1 LPCAGEWNLI
11 RPAGRRVATHA
22 LCHDE
27 PMASGGQRNGEERR
41 ARLRACRLYLV
52 VESGAGEG
60 VTEALVG
67 EALAGGV
74 DIVQVRDK
82 NASDEEVVA
91 ATRRLREPC
100 ERHGALLV
108 VNDRPDLTLA
118 AGADGVHVGQE
129 DVPVAEVRRSV
140 GPDLLIGLSTHSPAE
155 VDRAAASEADYIGVG
170 PIYRTATKPALAPAG
185 LELVRYAAEQH
196 TELPWFAIG
205 GINEF
210 NLDEVIRAGAT
221 RVVVVRAIT
230 EAADPVSA
238 TEMLKKRLQDI

>member
-1 LPCAGEWNLI
+1 MIVHASAIISPTMPTMSRIVPVVLMSRMPKRVPASTAYLRIAPRVMSTREVPMPMGATGVNASPLPCAGEWNLI

-60 VTEALVG
+60 VTEALVA
-67 EALAGGV
+67 EALAGGG

-129 DVPVAEVRRSV
+129 DVPVAEVR
-140 GPDLLIGLSTHSPAE
+140 
-155 VDRAAASEADYIGVG
+155 
-170 PIYRTATKPALAPAG
+170 
-185 LELVRYAAEQH
+185 
-196 TELPWFAIG
+196 
-205 GINEF
+205 
-210 NLDEVIRAGAT
+210 
-221 RVVVVRAIT
+221 
-230 EAADPVSA
+230 
-238 TEMLKKRLQDI
+238 